1 MYTLRISALVL
12 CAMTATMS
20 SVALADDT
28 PVSAIPSTETT
39 NQVAMVAVETPEN
52 ASETIPADTA
62 EQSSYTI
69 VLDPNG
75 APSETQSLTIPIGE
89 TTELPDFTSPY
100 EGHVFIGWGRTKED
114 PDCYK
119 VGEKVKS
126 STQKTF
132 TLYAQWKSEEAEE
145 YAKNNWS
152 KPKNVKIKKGALNTY
167 IKLGKKK
174 TNYLVLATANAFF
187 GKAKNVY
194 AKNSKKSKVVATV
207 PHNSCVVC
215 DMSKMELNKKY
226 SYVKVKLPGTKVKTG
241 YIYVKDFKF
250 GTVNLKTFSL
260 PSSNPNKSA
269 RKKVCKYALGK
280 LGTWYS
286 ATAASGID
294 CRKLVKR
301 AYEQIGYNLESDAAV
316 GLLKYGKRVAGEH
329 LQAGDLVFYPS
340 YKNVN
345 SSSAHVAMYIGN
357 GYVVHATTDKFGNKY
372 YPMAGVHISRYCFRI
387 PAGGSANDM
396 FPDAYRN
403 IFGR

>member
-132 TLYAQWKSEEAEE
+132 TLYAQWKSASSDVEE
-145 YAKNNWS
+145 
-152 KPKNVKIKKGALNTY
+152 
-167 IKLGKKK
+167 
-174 TNYLVLATANAFF
+174 
-187 GKAKNVY
+187 
-194 AKNSKKSKVVATV
+194 
-207 PHNSCVVC
+207 
-215 DMSKMELNKKY
+215 
-226 SYVKVKLPGTKVKTG
+226 
-241 YIYVKDFKF
+241 
-250 GTVNLKTFSL
+250 
-260 PSSNPNKSA
+260 
-269 RKKVCKYALGK
+269 
-280 LGTWYS
+280 
-286 ATAASGID
+286 
-294 CRKLVKR
+294 
-301 AYEQIGYNLESDAAV
+301 
-316 GLLKYGKRVAGEH
+316 
-329 LQAGDLVFYPS
+329 
-340 YKNVN
+340 
-345 SSSAHVAMYIGN
+345 
-357 GYVVHATTDKFGNKY
+357 
-372 YPMAGVHISRYCFRI
+372 
-387 PAGGSANDM
+387 
-396 FPDAYRN
+396 
-403 IFGR
+403 